1 MSNLGQGNEIESCW
15 AEVNGQ
21 RFHYLRAGKGP
32 ALLLIHG
39 LLGGS
44 FCWRFNTPVLAQ
56 HHTVLAV
63 DMAGMG
69 ISDASRNCDCSMEAQ
84 ASRLERF
91 LRQENI
97 DRADVVGSS
106 WGGGVAI
113 LLAAGSKTVRSLV
126 LSAPVNPWSTQGRE
140 RIQFFSRGVGS
151 FLLRYGLRFGGRYHR
166 PALEAM
172 YGDVSRISPGTLEG
186 YGELIRRKGRGHN
199 LMNILRHWDH
209 DVNAV
214 AAALP
219 RVTAPSL
226 LLWGTR
232 DGAVSPNSADRLQRA
247 LRNARTVMLQG
258 LGHLPFEE
266 DPEVFNRLVL
276 DFLRQPEEA
285 MGN

>member
-1 MSNLGQGNEIESCW
+1 MSNIGQGDGIESCW

-21 RFHYLRAGKGP
+21 RFHYLKAGKGP

-44 FCWRFNTPVLAQ
+44 FCWRFNIPVLAQ
-56 HHTVLAV
+56 YRTVLAV

-69 ISDASRNCDCSMEAQ
+69 VSDASRKCDCSMQAQ
-84 ASRLERF
+84 AFRLERF
-91 LRQENI
+91 LRQEKI

-106 WGGGVAI
+106 WGGAVAI
-113 LLAAGSKTVRSLV
+113 LLAAGSTSVQSLV

-140 RIQFFSRGVGS
+140 RIRFFSRGMGS
-151 FLLRYGLRFGGRYHR
+151 FLLRYGIRFGGRYHR

-186 YGELIRRKGRGHN
+186 YGQLIRRKGRGHN
-199 LMNILRHWDH
+199 LLNILRHWEN
-209 DVNAV
+209 DVDCLAT
-214 AAALP
+214 ALP
-219 RVTAPSL
+219 RVKARAL
-226 LLWGTR
+226 LVWGTC
-232 DGAVSPNSADRLQRA
+232 DGAVNPNSAARLQRT
-247 LRNARTVMLQG
+247 LRNARTVTLQG

-276 DFLRQPEEA
+276 DFVRQPEEA